1 MSVIDRR
8 GFLKSSLAAAAT
20 TAFPMPALGRIR
32 GANEDLRVA
41 CVGVHGQ
48 GQTHIAGFSNIPGV
62 RVVALCDADAQVLDE
77 RAKFFAERKR
87 PIDLVRDVR
96 KLLERKDVDIITIA
110 TPNHWHALM
119 TVWACQAGKDVY
131 CEKPVSH
138 NVSEGR
144 RAVEAAARH
153 SRIVQTG
160 TQSRSAPGIRDA
172 IAFVHAGKLGKS
184 LVSRGFC
191 YKPRGSIGRTTGDQ
205 TIPASV
211 DYDLWTGPAA
221 LLPLRRKSLHYDW
234 HWVWNTGNGDVGN
247 QGIHQMDIA
256 RWALGVDRLSSR
268 VLSVGGRYGYID
280 DAETPNTQVA
290 IHEFDAPAA
299 AAPLVFEVRGLPT
312 DGYRGAKIGNVIEC
326 ENGYVV
332 LDTDGGKALD
342 RDGGEICKFESHDD
356 AGALHRANFI
366 DAVRARDASKL
377 NASILEGHLSSALCH
392 TANISYQLGRT
403 ATLDE
408 TRAAVASHGQHAALA
423 AEALE
428 RLAQHVAARFTDH
441 AGQFGAAVD
450 LPRVD
455 PSAVRIALG
464 GALAMDPA
472 SERFRDN
479 PAADALCSR
488 TYRAPYLL
496 PSVAS

>member
-8 GFLKSSLAAAAT
+8 GFLKSSLAVAAT
-20 TAFPMPALGRIR
+20 TAFPMPALARIR
-32 GANEDLRVA
+32 GANQDLRVA
-41 CVGVHGQ
+41 CVGIRGQ

-77 RAKFFAERKR
+77 RAKFFAERKQ

-96 KLLERKDVDIITIA
+96 KLLERNDVDIITIA

-138 NVSEGR
+138 NVAEGR
-144 RAVEAAARH
+144 RAVDAAARH

-172 IAFVHAGKLGKS
+172 IAYVHAGKLGKT

-268 VLSVGGRYGYID
+268 VLSFGGRYGYID
-280 DAETPNTQVA
+280 DGETPNTQVA
-290 IHEFDAPAA
+290 IHEFDGHGAA
-299 AAPLVFEVRGLPT
+299 TPPLIFEVRGLPT

-342 RDGGEICKFESHDD
+342 RDGGEVCKFDGRDD

-366 DAVRARDASKL
+366 DAVRSRDASTL
-377 NASILEGHLSSALCH
+377 HASILEGHLSSALCH
-392 TANISYQLGRT
+392 TANISYQLGR
-403 ATLDE
+403 AAGLDE
-408 TRAAVASHGQHAALA
+408 ARAAVESRGPLA
-423 AEALE
+423 AEAFQ
-428 RLAQHVAARFTDH
+428 RLTQHVAARFADH
-441 AGQFGAAVD
+441 AALFGATVD
-450 LPRVD
+450 LPKVDTTALRV
-455 PSAVRIALG
+455 SLG
-464 GALAMDPA
+464 VALAMDPA

-479 PAADALCSR
+479 PAADALR
-488 TYRAPYLL
+488 TRAYRAPYLL
-496 PSVAS
+496 PDVAS